1 MSTGSVTD
9 DDDDDDDDD
18 VVALAFVVNAVLVV
32 VVVVV
37 VVVVAGGGGPNVAM
51 CPRCAKTLKDLL
63 HLTPSQNPGAG
74 RGRKDWRCLF

>member
-9 DDDDDDDDD
+9 DDDDDDD
-18 VVALAFVVNAVLVV
+18 VVAVVFVAFVVN
-32 VVVVV
+32 VV

-74 RGRKDWRCLF
+74 RGRKDWKCLF